1 MKKFEYTIKDEL
13 GIHARPAGML
23 AKEAKN
29 YKSTITITK
38 EGKSAEVTRLL
49 AVMSLGVKCGQTVEI
64 SVEGEDEDT
73 ASEGVKAFF
82 EANL

>member
-73 ASEGVKAFF
+73 AFEGVKAFF

>member
-49 AVMSLGVKCGQTVEI
+49 SLMSLGVKRGQTIVI

-73 ASEGVKAFF
+73 AFEGVKAFF
-82 EANL
+82 EENL

>member
-13 GIHARPAGML
+13 GIHARAAGML

-49 AVMSLGVKCGQTVEI
+49 ALMSLGVKRGQTIVI

-73 ASEGVKAFF
+73 AFEGVKAFF
-82 EANL
+82 EENL

>member
-1 MKKFEYTIKDEL
+1 
-13 GIHARPAGML
+13 ML

-49 AVMSLGVKCGQTVEI
+49 ALMSLGVKRGQTIVI

-73 ASEGVKAFF
+73 AFEGVKAFF
-82 EANL
+82 EENL